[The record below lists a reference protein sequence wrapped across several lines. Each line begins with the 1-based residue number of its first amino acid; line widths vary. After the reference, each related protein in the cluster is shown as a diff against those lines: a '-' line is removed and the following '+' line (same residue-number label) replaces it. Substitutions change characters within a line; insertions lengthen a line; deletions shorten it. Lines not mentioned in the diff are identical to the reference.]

1 MSFKIL
7 SVITLFMPILDFDS
21 QVKLSLTVINV
32 SNEVLVH
39 FHCNGT
45 ELCARVVLM
54 MQSAMEVKKFL

>member
-7 SVITLFMPILDFDS
+7 SAIILFLSILDFDS
-21 QVKLSLTVINV
+21 QVKLLLTVINV

-45 ELCARVVLM
+45 EPSARTVLT
-54 MQSAMEVKKFL
+54 MQSEMEVKKFL